1 MNNTIFFRYANSLF
15 ELAKEAKSCDDIYTQ
30 LSVLCAIFENNN
42 DIKKFFA
49 NFSIS
54 KEEKFKL
61 VDQDFGS
68 DFNIYI
74 INFLKLLIDKYRI
87 QFLPKIFSEF
97 KVLYNNYKNI
107 KQVTVISAIKLSVEN
122 KNKIVNVLKEKL
134 KMAIDLI
141 EIVNPAL
148 IGGLIIKYDDKM
160 FDASLRGKFKNLEK
174 KLTV

>member
-15 ELAKEAKSCDDIYTQ
+15 ELAKEAKKCDEIYNQ
-30 LSVLCAIFENNN
+30 LNILRNIFEKND

-61 VDQDFGS
+61 IEQDFGPN
-68 DFNIYI
+68 FNTYI

-87 QFLPKIFSEF
+87 QFLPKIFIEF
-97 KVLYNNYKNI
+97 KTLYNSYKNI
-107 KQVTVISAIKLSVEN
+107 KEVTVISAVKLSTEERDKIIDILRAKFN
-122 KNKIVNVLKEKL
+122 KTV
-134 KMAIDLI
+134 DLL

-148 IGGLIIKYDDKM
+148 IGGLIIKYGDKI
-160 FDASLRGKFKNLEK
+160 FDASLKGRFKRLKK
-174 KLTV
+174 KLAV